1 RYDDDEDDVETFLLA
16 TREEGAY
23 GDLEAYSPNSP
34 LGRALLDAKVGETRE
49 YELPNGGTMKV
60 TLLKAEPFRGCI
72 SRLPVRASQP
82 DARTGLCGRN
92 FSAIPACRR
101 YSCGKSI
108 PQ

>member
-1 RYDDDEDDVETFLLA
+1 MGAGGDGLSVHGSLLGGGTDAGRPRYPPPAPADEDDVETFLLA

-60 TLLKAEPFRGCI
+60 TLLKAEPFRG
-72 SRLPVRASQP
+72 
-82 DARTGLCGRN
+82 
-92 FSAIPACRR
+92 
-101 YSCGKSI
+101 
-108 PQ
+108 